1 MKLTVDEKKVELMSV
16 GLETFLNAVYLSE
29 YEITL
34 MKSIFTYFPVIYG

>member
-1 MKLTVDEKKVELMSV
+1 MELMSV
-16 GLETFLNAVYLSE
+16 GLETFLNAVYLIK